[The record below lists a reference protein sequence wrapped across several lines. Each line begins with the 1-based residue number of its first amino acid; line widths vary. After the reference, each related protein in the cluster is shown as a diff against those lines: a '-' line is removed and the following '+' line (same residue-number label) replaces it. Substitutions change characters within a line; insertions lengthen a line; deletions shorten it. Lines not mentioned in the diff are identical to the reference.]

1 MNSITCKEYSNIE
14 YILEKEFL
22 DDDPSEVL
30 EETFMTEDKNAEV
43 VEGQGIKSEEET
55 IEEVDEVDETD
66 SIDDVEETEEA

>member
-1 MNSITCKEYSNIE
+1 MN
-14 YILEKEFL
+14 
-22 DDDPSEVL
+22 
-30 EETFMTEDKNAEV
+30 EDKNAEV